1 MKWRRRWHARR
12 ERRFRASVA
21 RCVRQAWSSMNIAD
35 VQSVSAKCSVI
46 CRRLNVDYTV
56 TLKPKLDA
64 VNVTLYI
71 APPK

>member
-1 MKWRRRWHARR
+1 
-12 ERRFRASVA
+12 
-21 RCVRQAWSSMNIAD
+21 MNIAD